1 MTDPRDKTLGLD
13 RKIERRDFLN
23 GVAVAVGASLLSPRS
38 LLVLGGDDFAPEK
51 AASYYPPA
59 LTGLRGSTD
68 GTFESAHAL
77 KDGTLEMAAPFD
89 TGESYDLVVVG
100 AGISGL
106 AAAHFYRQ
114 AKGPSAR
121 VLLLDN
127 HDDFGGHARR
137 NEFTAGGRVIVGYG
151 GTQSIDSPGPYSAVA
166 KGLVSD
172 LGIDVSRWRSV
183 LDEDA
188 YKGLTS
194 ATFFDRETFG
204 KDKLV
209 KSLGR
214 RRDESFDDPAR
225 SAAFQEAP
233 FSEAVRRDIHR
244 LETEAFDPWPA
255 LPSAEKKAR
264 LLRMSYTDFL
274 ANVWKLDRGVLPF
287 YQARPHG
294 LFGVGI
300 DAVCALDGWGLGLP
314 GFSGLKLEPGYIQ
327 GMNRDA
333 MRAEE
338 ASGYY
343 FHFPDGNATV
353 ARLLVQRL
361 MPAVLRG
368 ATADDVVG
376 ARANYGQLDEP
387 GAPVRLRL
395 NSTVVQVKHRGD
407 AASARE
413 VEVAYLRGEKLQR
426 VTAKR
431 VVMACWNAMIPHL
444 CRELPPEQREALS
457 FAVKV
462 PLVYTNVLVRNWTA
476 FQKLGVRNVSSP
488 GGYWSGFAL
497 DFPVKLRGYDNP
509 RNPEEPIVVHLSR
522 ALCAPGRPAR
532 DQHRMG
538 RMELLN
544 TSFTEMERQ
553 TREVMARALGAGGFD
568 PARDVL
574 AMTVNRWPHG
584 YAYQYNALF
593 DPFWVEGKEPPCV
606 RARRPFG
613 RVFIANSDADAYAYT
628 DCAIDQAHRAV
639 QELLAATA

>member
-1 MTDPRDKTLGLD
+1 MGRAVD
-13 RKIERRDFLN
+13 RRDFLN
-23 GVAVAVGASLLSPRS
+23 GVALAAGATLLSPREI
-38 LLVLGGDDFAPEK
+38 LGLDVAAAYAPEK
-51 AASYYPPA
+51 ASTYYPPA

-68 GTFESAHAL
+68 GTFEAAHAL
-77 KDGTLEMAAPFD
+77 KDGSFKMTAPID

-114 AKGPSAR
+114 EAGAGAR

-137 NEFTAGGRVIVGYG
+137 NEFKAGDRLIVSYG
-151 GTQSIDSPGPYSAVA
+151 GTQSIDSPGVYSAVA
-166 KGLVSD
+166 KDLVSN

-188 YKGLTS
+188 YKGLDS

-204 KDKLV
+204 QDKLV
-209 KSLGR
+209 KNLGR
-214 RRDESFDDPAR
+214 RRDQDFDDPAR
-225 SAAFQEAP
+225 TAAFQEAP
-233 FSEAVRRDIHR
+233 LTEAVRRDIRR
-244 LETEAFDPWPA
+244 LETEAFDPWPG

-264 LLRMSYTDFL
+264 LLRMSYTSFL
-274 ANVWKLDRGVLPF
+274 TDVWKLDVGVLPF

-300 DAVCALDGWGLGLP
+300 DAMSALDGWGLGLP
-314 GFSGLKLEPGYIQ
+314 GFSGLKLDKGYIQ

-338 ASGYY
+338 AGRYY
-343 FHFPDGNATV
+343 FHFPDGNATL

-361 MPAVLRG
+361 IPGVLAG
-368 ATADDVVG
+368 ATADDVVS
-376 ARANYGQLDEP
+376 ARADYGRLDEP
-387 GAPVRLRL
+387 ASPVRLRL
-395 NSTVVQVKHRGD
+395 NSTVVQVRHVGERATAK
-407 AASARE
+407 E
-413 VEVAYLRGEKLQR
+413 VEVAYVRGGVLQS
-426 VTAKR
+426 VAAKR
-431 VVMACWNAMIPHL
+431 VVMACWNGMIPHL
-444 CRELPPEQREALS
+444 CRDLPPEQREALS

-476 FQKLGVRNVSSP
+476 FQKLGIRNVSSP
-488 GGYWSGFAL
+488 GGYWRGFAL
-497 DFPVKLRGYDNP
+497 DFPLHLRGYTSP

-522 ALCAPGRPAR
+522 TPCAPGRPIR
-532 DQHRMG
+532 DQHRIG

-544 TSFTEMERQ
+544 TSFAEMERQ

-593 DPFWVEGKEPPCV
+593 DPFWLEGTEPPCV

-628 DCAIDQAHRAV
+628 DAAIDQAHRAV
-639 QELLAATA
+639 RELLAATA